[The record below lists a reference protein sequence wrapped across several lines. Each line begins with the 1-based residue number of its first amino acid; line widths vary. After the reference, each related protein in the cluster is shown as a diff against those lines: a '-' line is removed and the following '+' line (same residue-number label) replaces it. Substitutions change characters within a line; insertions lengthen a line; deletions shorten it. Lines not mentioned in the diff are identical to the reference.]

1 MSSSPAVNPRKVVQA
16 YWYLLL
22 IPIFAVLSLIE
33 FYPLLYGVYISLTGP
48 NGGLTLAN
56 YSQLI
61 ADGSFWNSV
70 GVSLTYSTL
79 STGMAIAI
87 GLGLTFLVAQEVRGR
102 RAYEA
107 IFVLPMAA
115 APLMVGIVWGPSA
128 VWDDFQTFTH
138 FILGLPYFQEV
149 QILFYF
155 PVMSFSEAWE
165 WAPLLMLVSLSIM
178 RSIPK
183 EVYEAAKL
191 HGGSSW
197 QLFTKITVPVV
208 LGSPVMQFVVVLRFI
223 DAMRAFEIPLA
234 WSTWVGFETSVGSP
248 VDSLSLYLYKLLF
261 IPSFG
266 FPLPMVSAIAVAL
279 LVVTLVS
286 ATVMMRLLGAIG
298 R

>member
-1 MSSSPAVNPRKVVQA
+1 MV
-16 YWYLLL
+16 
-22 IPIFAVLSLIE
+22 E
-33 FYPLLYGVYISLTGP
+33 FYPILYGIYLSLTGP
-48 NGGLTLAN
+48 NGGLTLSN
-56 YSQLI
+56 YL
-61 ADGSFWNSV
+61 DMVTDRNFWNSV
-70 GVSLTYSTL
+70 AVSLTYSTM
-79 STGMAIAI
+79 STAIAITI
-87 GLGLTFLVAQEVRGR
+87 GLGLTYLATQQVRGR
-102 RAYEA
+102 RVYEA
-107 IFVLPMAA
+107 IFILPLAA

-155 PVMSFSEAWE
+155 PVMAFSEAWE
-165 WAPLLMLVSLSIM
+165 WAPLLMLVALSIT
-178 RSIPK
+178 RSAPK
-183 EVYEAAKL
+183 EIYEAAKL
-191 HGGSSW
+191 HGATSW
-197 QLFTKITVPVV
+197 QLFRMITVPAA
-208 LGSPVMQFVVVLRFI
+208 LGSPVMQFVIVLRFI

-234 WSTWVGFETSVGSP
+234 WSTWVGLETSVGSP

-286 ATVMMRLLGAIG
+286 ATVMTRLLGEIG

>member
-1 MSSSPAVNPRKVVQA
+1 MMSPSTNRKRGVPA

-22 IPIFAVLSLIE
+22 IPIFAVLSVVE
-33 FYPLLYGVYISLTGP
+33 FYPLLYGAYLSLTGP
-48 NGGLTLAN
+48 QGGLTLNN
-56 YSQLI
+56 YSQMV
-61 ADGSFWNSV
+61 ADRNFWNSV
-70 GVSLTYSTL
+70 AVSLTYSTL
-79 STGMAIAI
+79 STTMAIAI
-87 GLGLTFLVAQEVRGR
+87 GLGLTFLATQEVRGR
-102 RAYEA
+102 RVYEA
-107 IFVLPMAA
+107 IFILPMAA

-165 WAPLLMLVSLSIM
+165 WAPLIMLVSLSIM
-178 RSIPK
+178 RSTPK
-183 EVYEAAKL
+183 EVYDAAKV
-191 HGGSSW
+191 HGASSW
-197 QLFTKITVPVV
+197 QLFRKITVPAV
-208 LGSPVMQFVVVLRFI
+208 LGSPVMQFVIVLRFI

-234 WSTWVGFETSVGSP
+234 WSTWVGFENAVGSP

-279 LVVTLVS
+279 LIVTLVS

>member
-1 MSSSPAVNPRKVVQA
+1 
-16 YWYLLL
+16 
-22 IPIFAVLSLIE
+22 VLSVIE
-33 FYPLLYGVYISLTGP
+33 FYPLLYGIYLSLTGP
-48 NGGLTLAN
+48 NGGLTLDN
-56 YSQLI
+56 YSQMI
-61 ADGSFWNSV
+61 GDRNFWNSV

-87 GLGLTFLVAQEVRGR
+87 GLGLTFLATQEVRGR

-165 WAPLLMLVSLSIM
+165 WAPLVMLVSLSIM

-191 HGGSSW
+191 HGGSGW
-197 QLFTKITVPVV
+197 QLFRKITVPAVI
-208 LGSPVMQFVVVLRFI
+208 GSPVMQFVVVLRFI

-234 WSTWVGFETSVGSP
+234 WSTWVGFETAVGSP

-286 ATVMMRLLGAIG
+286 ATVMVRLLGAIG